1 MLVVTAVLVRRARRS
16 RPRHTTQLRCALL
29 FASSVCASRHM
40 LCTALCSCTLSSVP
54 VCGLS
59 CCCCTSH
66 AVQNALIPCARACA
80 ACRCPVIAVCTR
92 VIWQDRRRARRL
104 AARERSPPPLAARA
118 CRQRSRRSPCRADA
132 ERTSFNQPIQTSA
145 LPLRRHR
152 CAAAA
157 IVSTGAKLVVPAV
170 LVRRASQQPPAA

>member
-1 MLVVTAVLVRRARRS
+1 MFLWPRQQATHGPPSVL
-16 RPRHTTQLRCALL
+16 C
-29 FASSVCASRHM
+29 
-40 LCTALCSCTLSSVP
+40 
-54 VCGLS
+54 

-80 ACRCPVIAVCTR
+80 ACRCHRQFAPESSGRIAAVRAAWRPASAC
-92 VIWQDRRRARRL
+92 RRRLLRVH
-104 AARERSPPPLAARA
+104 AANAHGASPVEPT
-118 CRQRSRRSPCRADA
+118 CI
-132 ERTSFNQPIQTSA
+132 EHNQPTSQASA

-170 LVRRASQQPPAA
+170 LVRRARRSRPRPKVRVPFCAICMCVSAHALRCAAL